1 MSNKQEEF
9 LKALGEQVLE
19 TAGALTVDSPL
30 TYGNGDQWDSL
41 AVVSTLAVIDE
52 VYGASVNGQKL
63 SECKVA
69 GDILKLVGGE

>member
-1 MSNKQEEF
+1 MSSKQEEF

-19 TAGALTVDSPL
+19 TAGALTADSPL
-30 TYGNGDQWDSL
+30 TYGDGAAWDSL

-63 SECKVA
+63 SECAVV
-69 GDILKLVGGE
+69 GDILKLVGDV